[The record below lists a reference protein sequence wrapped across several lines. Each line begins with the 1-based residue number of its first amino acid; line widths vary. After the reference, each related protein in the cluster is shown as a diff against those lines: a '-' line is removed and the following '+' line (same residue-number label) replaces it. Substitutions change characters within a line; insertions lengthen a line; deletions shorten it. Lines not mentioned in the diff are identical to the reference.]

1 MKKYILSLSAILLF
15 TFTAFAQKGEE
26 VELIVNGIK
35 HGTSYTDLIGKLGKP
50 LREGK
55 KQFDECYGGFGKTVW
70 YNGLEIEVFS
80 DENGD
85 NYTISSIK
93 VTSAKW
99 ITAERIKIGSS
110 LSVVKSKYGKAFE
123 SNENGLKVLTYEM
136 KNGPGGVEFYFRG
149 NNLVRFKLIPTIC

>member
-35 HGTSYTDLIGKLGKP
+35 NGTSYADLIGKIGKP
-50 LREGK
+50 IRQGK
-55 KQFDECYGGFGKTVW
+55 KQYDECYGGFGKTVW
-70 YNGLEIEVFS
+70 YNGLEIKLFS
-80 DENGD
+80 DEDDD
-85 NYTISSIK
+85 NYKVSSMKI
-93 VTSAKW
+93 TSAKW

-123 SNENGLKVLTYEM
+123 STENGLKVLTYEM
-136 KNGPGGVEFYFRG
+136 KNGPGGVIFYFRG
-149 NNLVRFKLIPTIC
+149 TNLVKFELIPTIC